1 MRYCSSYGRGTL
13 LSSIEEHG
21 GNLVLIW
28 LIGLFFATVYCYAA
42 DVWFELTTLARVI
55 LVLTCI

>member
-1 MRYCSSYGRGTL
+1 MAEEYKEW
-13 LSSIEEHG
+13 IEEHG

-42 DVWFELTTLARVI
+42 DVWFELATLARVI
-55 LVLTCI
+55 LVLTCT